1 MYSRELQFM
10 KFTRYTDYAIR
21 VMIYLSVNLDHVVQI
36 AEIARVYDISHNHLM
51 KVVQGL
57 VSAGLVSSVR
67 GRSGGLR
74 LGRPADQI
82 TVGELVRHTEDGFH
96 LVECANCAVRPGC
109 QAPSILSEATKA
121 FLAVLDRYTL
131 ADVVR
136 DKSIAHAA
144 LSLRGMYHAP

>member
-1 MYSRELQFM
+1 M
-10 KFTRYTDYAIR
+10 KFTRYTDYAVR
-21 VMIYLSVNLDHVVQI
+21 VMIYLSVNQDRVVQI

-67 GRSGGLR
+67 GRSGGLL

-82 TVGELVRHTEDGFH
+82 TVGELVRRTEDGFH
-96 LVECANCAVRPGC
+96 LVECAGCAARPGC
-109 QAPSILSEATKA
+109 QAPSILAEATKA

-144 LSLRGMYHAP
+144 FNLRVM